1 MRPMVKEYT
10 VHEESTLE
18 AVESALAKLDLDAKA
33 KLLQGQDM
41 WTLPALPDIGLG
53 SLVMSDGPVGVR
65 GVFWGPDDP
74 SILLPSPT
82 AMAATWDPDLIE
94 RAGALLAQEARRKGV
109 HLLLAPTVNMHRTPV
124 GGRHFE
130 AYSEDPLLTG
140 AIGSGYVRGVQS
152 GGVGAT
158 VKHFVANDAETDRM
172 SVDNI
177 VSQNALREIYLAP
190 FEDIVKN
197 SCPWA
202 IMSAYNSVNGTT
214 MSEHNELLNGVL
226 RGEWGFDGCV
236 VSDWMGTRS
245 TLGAIL
251 GGLDI
256 AMPGPSSVY
265 GELLAE
271 AVRNEEVDE
280 SVVDDAVRRVL
291 LLAARAGLLD
301 DADPAVTEF
310 PAPVDG
316 RALAHEI
323 AGRSFVLTRN
333 APIGGEV
340 ILPIDPSTTTVA
352 LIGLAA
358 RDARVLGGGSAM
370 VFPESVVSPLD
381 GLTAALPEGAL
392 THSIGAALTDQ
403 MGAADR
409 GFELRARCYD
419 ADGTLLREIDLPN
432 GMITWM
438 GILPEG
444 IDFQALHT
452 IELLGTF
459 TPSESGA
466 HRFGTKGLGA
476 FTLTVGGDTLFD
488 GDQPL
493 ESFDPFELFFGA
505 PKDRG
510 SVELTAGESIEIVL
524 QHTPTKMEDSPIDIL
539 SFSLGHQ
546 GPQRDPEELIAEA
559 VAAAKAADVAVVVV
573 ATTDQVESEGFD
585 RSTLNLPGRQDE
597 LVSRV
602 ATANAR
608 TVVVVNSGSPV
619 EMPWRGDVAAVLL
632 SWFPGQEAG
641 AALADVLVGLTE
653 PGGRLPT
660 TWPATLSDCPVTGVT
675 PVDGKLTYSEDLFI
689 GYRAWDRSD
698 IAPAFAFG
706 HGLGYTTWDYE
717 SVERDGETVT
727 VRIRN
732 IGSRQGREVVQ
743 VYLAAV
749 GVDPSRP
756 SRALAGFASVSAD
769 VGETVT
775 ATITLPRR
783 AFEIWDEQSGNWC
796 YRPGSYDVHVGA
808 SSADCRLALRIEAQN

>member
-1 MRPMVKEYT
+1 M
-10 VHEESTLE
+10 HEESTLE

-94 RAGALLAQEARRKGV
+94 RAGVLLAQEARRKGV

-130 AYSEDPLLTG
+130 TYSEDPLLTG

-177 VSQNALREIYLAP
+177 ISPNALREIYLAP

-197 SCPWA
+197 SNPWA

-214 MSEHNELLNGVL
+214 MSEHSELLNGVL

-251 GGLDI
+251 SGLDI
-256 AMPGPSSVY
+256 AMPGPRSVY
-265 GELLAE
+265 GELLAA
-271 AVRNEEVDE
+271 AVRNDEVDE
-280 SVVDDAVRRVL
+280 AVVDDAVRRVL
-291 LLAARAGLLD
+291 LLAARAGLLEE
-301 DADPAVTEF
+301 AKPAVTEF

-333 APIGGEV
+333 APVAGEV
-340 ILPIDPSTTTVA
+340 ILPIDPSNTTVA

-381 GLTAALPEGAL
+381 GLTAVLPEDAL
-392 THSIGAALTDQ
+392 TYSIGTALTDQ
-403 MGAADR
+403 MGTADR

-419 ADGTLLREIDLPN
+419 ADGTLLRELDLPN

-438 GILPEG
+438 GILPEAL
-444 IDFQALHT
+444 DFQALHS
-452 IELLGTF
+452 IELVDTF
-459 TPSESGA
+459 TPTESGS
-466 HRFGTKGLGA
+466 HRFGTKGLGT
-476 FTLTVGGDTLFD
+476 FTLTVDGRTLFD
-488 GDQPL
+488 GEQPL
-493 ESFDPFELFFGA
+493 ESFDPTELFFGA

-510 SVELTAGESIEIVL
+510 SVELTAGESVEISL
-524 QHTPTKMEDSPIDIL
+524 KHTPTKMEGSPIDIL

-546 GPQRDPEELIAEA
+546 GPQRDPEQLMAEA
-559 VAAAKAADVAVVVV
+559 VAAAKTADVAVVVV

-585 RSTLNLPGRQDE
+585 RTTLTLPGRQDE

-602 ATANAR
+602 AAANPR

-641 AALADVLVGLTE
+641 AALAEVLVGLGE

-660 TWPATLSDCPVTGVT
+660 TWPAALSDCPVTNVT

-689 GYRAWDRSD
+689 GYRAWDRRD

-717 SVERDGETVT
+717 SIERDGDTVT

-732 IGSRQGREVVQ
+732 TGSRHGREVVQ

-749 GVDPSRP
+749 DVDPSRP
-756 SRALAGFASVSAD
+756 SRALAGFASVSSDA
-769 VGETVT
+769 GETAT

-783 AFEIWDEQSGNWC
+783 AFEIWDEQSANWC
-796 YRPGSYDVHVGA
+796 RRAGSYDLHVGG
-808 SSADCRLALRIEAQN
+808 SSADCRLSLRIEA

>member
-1 MRPMVKEYT
+1 MRDEATY
-10 VHEESTLE
+10 E

-33 KLLQGQDM
+33 RLLQGQDM
-41 WTLPALPDIGLG
+41 WTLPALPQIGLG

-82 AMAATWDPDLIE
+82 AMAATWDPDLIA
-94 RAGALLAQEARRKGV
+94 RAGVLLAQEARRKGV

-177 VSQNALREIYLAP
+177 VSPKALREIYLAP

-197 SCPWA
+197 SRPWA

-256 AMPGPSSVY
+256 AMPGPRSVY

-271 AVRNEEVDE
+271 AVRKDEVDE

-291 LLAARAGLLD
+291 LLAARAGLLE
-301 DADPAVTEF
+301 DANPAVTEL

-323 AGRSFVLTRN
+323 ASRSFVLTRN
-333 APIGGEV
+333 APIGGET

-381 GLTAALPEGAL
+381 GLTAALPDGAL
-392 THSIGAALTDQ
+392 SYSIGTTLTDQ
-403 MGAADR
+403 MGTAER

-419 ADGTLLREIDLPN
+419 AAGTLLRELDLPN

-444 IDFQALHT
+444 LDFQALHT
-452 IELLGTF
+452 VEVLGTF
-459 TPSESGA
+459 TPSESGS
-466 HRFGTKGLGA
+466 HRFGTKGLGM
-476 FTLTVGGDTLFD
+476 FTLTVGGETLFD

-493 ESFDPFELFFGA
+493 ESSREL
-505 PKDRG
+505 
-510 SVELTAGESIEIVL
+510 S
-524 QHTPTKMEDSPIDIL
+524 L
-539 SFSLGHQ
+539 S
-546 GPQRDPEELIAEA
+546 
-559 VAAAKAADVAVVVV
+559 
-573 ATTDQVESEGFD
+573 
-585 RSTLNLPGRQDE
+585 
-597 LVSRV
+597 
-602 ATANAR
+602 
-608 TVVVVNSGSPV
+608 
-619 EMPWRGDVAAVLL
+619 
-632 SWFPGQEAG
+632 
-641 AALADVLVGLTE
+641 
-653 PGGRLPT
+653 
-660 TWPATLSDCPVTGVT
+660 
-675 PVDGKLTYSEDLFI
+675 
-689 GYRAWDRSD
+689 
-698 IAPAFAFG
+698 
-706 HGLGYTTWDYE
+706 
-717 SVERDGETVT
+717 
-727 VRIRN
+727 
-732 IGSRQGREVVQ
+732 
-743 VYLAAV
+743 
-749 GVDPSRP
+749 
-756 SRALAGFASVSAD
+756 
-769 VGETVT
+769 
-775 ATITLPRR
+775 
-783 AFEIWDEQSGNWC
+783 
-796 YRPGSYDVHVGA
+796 
-808 SSADCRLALRIEAQN
+808 

>member
-1 MRPMVKEYT
+1 MSKEC
-10 VHEESTLE
+10 TLRDEATYE
-18 AVESALAKLDLDAKA
+18 AVESALTKLDLDAKA
-33 KLLQGQDM
+33 RLLQGQDM
-41 WTLPALPDIGLG
+41 WTLPALPQIGLG

-82 AMAATWDPDLIE
+82 AMAATWDPDLIA
-94 RAGALLAQEARRKGV
+94 RAGVLLAQEARRKGV

-177 VSQNALREIYLAP
+177 VSPNALREIYLAP

-197 SCPWA
+197 SRPWA

-256 AMPGPSSVY
+256 AMPGPRSVY

-271 AVRNEEVDE
+271 AVRNDEVDE

-291 LLAARAGLLD
+291 LLAARAGLLE
-301 DADPAVTEF
+301 DANPAVTEL

-323 AGRSFVLTRN
+323 ASRSFVLTRN
-333 APIGGEV
+333 APIGGET

-381 GLTAALPEGAL
+381 GLTAALPEGSL
-392 THSIGAALTDQ
+392 SYSIGTTLTDQ
-403 MGAADR
+403 IGTAER

-419 ADGTLLREIDLPN
+419 AVGTLLRELDLPN

-444 IDFQALHT
+444 LDFQALHT
-452 IELLGTF
+452 VEVLGTF
-459 TPSESGA
+459 TPRESGS
-466 HRFGTKGLGA
+466 HRFGTKGLGM
-476 FTLTVGGDTLFD
+476 FTLTVGGETLFD

-510 SVELTAGESIEIVL
+510 SVELTAGEPVEVVL
-524 QHTPTKMEDSPIDIL
+524 KHTPMKMEGSPIDIL

-546 GPQRDPEELIAEA
+546 EPQRDPEELMAEA
-559 VAAAKAADVAVVVV
+559 VDAAKSADVAVVVV

-585 RSTLNLPGRQDE
+585 RSTLKLPGRQDE

-602 ATANAR
+602 AAANPR

-619 EMPWRGDVAAVLL
+619 EMAWRNDVSAVLL

-660 TWPATLSDCPVTGVT
+660 TWPATLADCPVTDVT
-675 PVDGKLTYSEDLFI
+675 PVDGKLTYTEGLFI
-689 GYRAWDRSD
+689 GYRAWDRTD
-698 IAPAFAFG
+698 VAPAFAFG
-706 HGLGYTTWDYE
+706 HGLGYTTWEYE
-717 SVERDGETVT
+717 SVEWQGDTVT
-727 VRIRN
+727 VRIHN
-732 IGSRQGREVVQ
+732 TGSRQGREVVQ
-743 VYLAAV
+743 VYLAAADI
-749 GVDPSRP
+749 DPSRP
-756 SRALAGFASVSAD
+756 ARALAGFASVVAEA
-769 VGETVT
+769 GETAT

-783 AFEIWDEQSGNWC
+783 AFEVWDEQSRSWC
-796 YRPGSYDVHVGA
+796 YRPGSYDLHVGA
-808 SSADCRLALRIEAQN
+808 SSADCPLTLRIETRN

>member
-190 FEDIVKN
+190 FEDIVKH

-256 AMPGPSSVY
+256 AMPGPRSVY

-333 APIGGEV
+333 APIGGEA

-392 THSIGAALTDQ
+392 TYSIGAALTDQ

-602 ATANAR
+602 PTANAR

>member
-1 MRPMVKEYT
+1 M
-10 VHEESTLE
+10 HEESTLE